1 MILTLILTSE
11 EDDEETAEERDA
23 RLLDSLK
30 CTSHGHVT
38 LNEEG
43 QLVWP
48 VRLLYPEHATSD
60 VIQQFSEVRVVT
72 CFHVLY
78 GYYRVSLCLMSTFT
92 WVITNL
98 GNLDI
103 LER

>member
-1 MILTLILTSE
+1 MNLILTLILTSE

-60 VIQQFSEVRVVT
+60 VIQQFSEVRVVWLLSSVIMSHD
-72 CFHVLY
+72 HV
-78 GYYRVSLCLMSTFT
+78 
-92 WVITNL
+92 WVHL
-98 GNLDI
+98 GHY
-103 LER
+103 